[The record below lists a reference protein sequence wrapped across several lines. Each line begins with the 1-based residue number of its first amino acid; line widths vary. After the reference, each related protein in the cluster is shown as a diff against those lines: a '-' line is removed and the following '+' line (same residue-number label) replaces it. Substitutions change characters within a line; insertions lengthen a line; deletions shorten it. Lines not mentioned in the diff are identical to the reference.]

1 MEDPQALAA
10 ELDATILFY
19 WLGPQYSYLWVVSP
33 NHIALLPL
41 PSTASINTLVRNYLN
56 ELHGPRDV
64 LEAASQNGRDLYN
77 ILVEPA
83 RQEIAE
89 TSRILIIP
97 DGALNDLNF
106 ETLLVAGPK
115 LHYLIEDTTIVN
127 ASSLRLVTL
136 SSQARS
142 GRRKLLLLGDP
153 ISPNDNYPELPD
165 AAVEINRIESHF
177 APSDRTAFTRGEATT
192 QAYLNSNP
200 EQFSYIHFAAHAT
213 ASSLSP
219 LDSAVILSK
228 IAPEDDTYKLYARD
242 IVRRPVQADLV
253 TISACNSAGKRRY
266 MGEGLVGLS
275 WAFLRAGAHNV
286 IAALWQ
292 TSDSATPQLMDRLYG
307 ELAAGHSP
315 DAALRAAKISLLHS
329 DSVFRKPF
337 YWAPFQL
344 YSYQLQRHPVQV
356 VANHGSEWHQR
367 R

>member
-1 MEDPQALAA
+1 M
-10 ELDATILFY
+10 
-19 WLGPQYSYLWVVSP
+19 
-33 NHIALLPL
+33 
-41 PSTASINTLVRNYLN
+41 
-56 ELHGPRDV
+56 

-77 ILVEPA
+77 SLVEPA

-177 APSDRTAFTRGEATT
+177 APSDRTAFTRSEATT